1 MRPVELMEVL
11 EAREARVYRQ
21 QELLEKYN
29 RPLVCFTMNIAGPIK
44 NSEEIAWGFNYGSGL
59 LLRQMKRVKA
69 PVLYHQI
76 LEKITGN
83 EGFFVVDLDPVRL
96 KELMVELED
105 NLEIGRLF
113 DLDVLSPDGQ
123 KLTRPH
129 ERGCIICG
137 AVGKSCAR
145 SRAHSV
151 EQLQERTTDILKRAY
166 QTWKADIVG
175 EFACRALLYE
185 ACTTPKPGLVD
196 RCNSGSHSD
205 MDLFSF
211 LSSASAL
218 RPYFTQC
225 VRIGCDTIDLSP
237 QETFSLLRW
246 PGKMAEMRMLHVTGG
261 VNTHKGAIFT
271 LGVLCGALGRLDHH
285 AWETPE
291 RILAECSLM
300 TCGLSDQELKFRG
313 TTETAGEQIFQQLGV
328 SGIRGQVEAGLP
340 AVRQYGL
347 PELMRQ
353 IEQGASLEY
362 AGCMA
367 LLSLILHTDD
377 TNLLKR
383 GGLEGQKWATDQI
396 NSLLSGQNLTIEDVK
411 ELDQRFIDRNL
422 SPGGAADLLAVCY
435 FLYFLMQFDWY
446 S

>member
-1 MRPVELMEVL
+1 
-11 EAREARVYRQ
+11 
-21 QELLEKYN
+21 
-29 RPLVCFTMNIAGPIK
+29 
-44 NSEEIAWGFNYGSGL
+44 
-59 LLRQMKRVKA
+59 
-69 PVLYHQI
+69 
-76 LEKITGN
+76 
-83 EGFFVVDLDPVRL
+83 
-96 KELMVELED
+96 MVELED

-137 AVGKSCAR
+137 AAGKACAR

-151 EQLQERTTDILKRAY
+151 EQLQERTADILKQAY
-166 QTWKADIVG
+166 QTWKADTVG

-196 RCNSGSHSD
+196 CRNSGSHTD

-218 RPYFTQC
+218 RPYFAQC
-225 VRIGCDTIDLSP
+225 VRIGCDTACLSP
-237 QETFSLLRW
+237 QDTFSMLRW

-285 AWETPE
+285 AWKNPE
-291 RILAECSLM
+291 KILSECSSM
-300 TCGLSDQELKFRG
+300 TSGLSDQELKSMG
-313 TTETAGEQIFQQLGV
+313 KTETTGEQIYQKFGV

-340 AVRQYGL
+340 AVRQYGF
-347 PELMRQ
+347 PELLRQ
-353 IEQGASLEY
+353 IEHGASLEY

-383 GGLEGQKWATDQI
+383 GGLEGQKWAVEQI
-396 NSLLSGQNLTIEDVK
+396 NRLLYDQKPTIQTLE
-411 ELDQRFIDRNL
+411 ELDQRFINRNL

-435 FLYFLMQFDWY
+435 FLYFLMQFDWNP
-446 S
+446 